1 MQIDTSGNRPPLSG
15 DRRMAGQEG
24 SEVSS
29 TAPHGPAQ
37 DLRLHLRA
45 ATMAAHDLLDHTMQ
59 AASGWQSLADYAR
72 FLSLQH
78 AARAPIEVWLES
90 HAPADLRP
98 PAQTPLIARD
108 LAALG
113 LALPAPAAAFAMAD
127 EAAPEGKA
135 STGEA
140 LGAAWVLAGSALGNK
155 AILKQMRRASAAH
168 GADWPSAFLGDEAM
182 LAYWQGLRARIE
194 RPAAAAQARAAA
206 GAASA
211 VFRHFIAHASQAA
224 AAGAAA

>member
-1 MQIDTSGNRPPLSG
+1 MP
-15 DRRMAGQEG
+15 
-24 SEVSS
+24 S
-29 TAPHGPAQ
+29 TALQAPAQ

-59 AASGWQSLADYAR
+59 AASGWQTLADYTR

-78 AARAPIEVWLES
+78 AARAPIELWLES

-113 LALPAPAAAFAMAD
+113 LALPAPAADFAMAD
-127 EAAPEGKA
+127 EGTAGAEVLG
-135 STGEA
+135 GEA

-168 GADWPSAFLGDEAM
+168 GANWPSAFLGDDAM

-194 RPAAAAQARAAA
+194 RPAAAEQASAAA
-206 GAASA
+206 DAASA
-211 VFRHFIAHASQAA
+211 VFQHFIAHASHAA
-224 AAGAAA
+224 AAS

>member
-1 MQIDTSGNRPPLSG
+1 
-15 DRRMAGQEG
+15 MAGQEG

-78 AARAPIEVWLES
+78 AARAPIEIWLER

-113 LALPAPAAAFAMAD
+113 LALPSPAADFAMPD
-127 EAAPEGKA
+127 HAAAE
-135 STGEA
+135 GEA

-168 GADWPSAFLGDEAM
+168 GAHWPSAFLGDEAM
-182 LAYWQGLRARIE
+182 LAYWQGLRVRIE
-194 RPAAAAQARAAA
+194 RPAAAAQAHAAA
-206 GAASA
+206 DAASA
-211 VFRHFIAHASQAA
+211 VFRHFIAHATQAA